1 MTRCTWGNRLVSP
14 LLLLLS
20 MLLAASAEAS
30 IGTAELLQ
38 AASAR
43 KLDRNP
49 TWQSLLHATG
59 DQSAIQDT
67 AFILSAPDFSARDE
81 LAASIALLFDPASPS
96 DARCRFPARFL
107 WLSAQLEL
115 PEPDFENCAQLQEF
129 IRRAPVEKVSLVYAS
144 ENLTQPSSMMGHIFL
159 KISGTS
165 AEGYPLNHAIS
176 FFTEIDS
183 INVPKVIAESLLVG
197 KPGYYTLS
205 PYYEKLNYYLKGE
218 QRNVW
223 EYDIQLTGFERTL
236 IQYHMWE
243 LRSVKLTYFFHS
255 YNCATLTNNI
265 LSLAEPSLR
274 ETTSGWATPI
284 DVVKSAHSAGRVASV
299 SVYPSEKWKVK
310 MLYEQLT
317 TESKAELVDTIQQD
331 LPAELSPLLQ
341 EKDPELSI
349 ELALSYADWMRD
361 SGQWPEERFM
371 AVASEIE
378 RIRTSLNKDY
388 VLDIS
393 SYKKPTRLPHDSQVY
408 GGIVNIEGDN
418 HMRLGAMPA
427 SHYLADD
434 NSQYLTENELRLADL
449 SILVSAETGTV
460 QLDELQLYSAI
471 SLAPHDPLSGGLSG
485 RFSFGFEP
493 HFNDQL
499 ESHTSANIG
508 GDLGQ
513 SFRLHRDVLLY
524 WLAGGGA
531 GAGDDTSYLYGQ
543 YELGTVVN
551 EIFNMKTIV
560 SGAQIFNQLAS
571 DKTQSEIK
579 LTQAKPLGEHYT
591 LVFDYARRWNRE
603 HRYSRYDLQLKYLY

>member
-1 MTRCTWGNRLVSP
+1 MVSP
-14 LLLLLS
+14 FLLLLWV
-20 MLLAASAEAS
+20 LLLPAPASGASA
-30 IGTAELLQ
+30 GTAGLLQ
-38 AASAR
+38 AVIAK
-43 KLDRNP
+43 KLDQSP
-49 TWQSLLHATG
+49 AWKSLLHATG
-59 DQSAIQDT
+59 DQTAIQDT
-67 AFILSAPDFSARDE
+67 AFILSAPDFSAHAE
-81 LAASIALLFDPASPS
+81 LAASIALLFDAASPA
-96 DARCRFPARFL
+96 DAKCRFPARYL
-107 WLSAQLEL
+107 WLSAQLAL
-115 PEPDFENCAQLQEF
+115 PEPGFEDCANLQEF
-129 IRRAPVEKVSLVYAS
+129 IRRAPVQKVSLVYAS

-165 AEGYPLNHAIS
+165 PEGFPLDHAIS

-183 INVPKVIAESLLVG
+183 VNVPKVIAESLLVG

-205 PYYEKLNYYLKGE
+205 PYSEKLNYYLKGE

-223 EYDIQLTGFERTL
+223 EYQIRLTEFERKL

-265 LSLAEPSLR
+265 LSLADPSLR
-274 ETTSGWATPI
+274 EITSGWATPT
-284 DVVKSAHSAGRVASV
+284 DVVKSVHTAGLVDSV
-299 SVYPSEKWKVK
+299 SVYPAEKWKVK
-310 MLYEQLT
+310 MLYEQLSP
-317 TESKAELVDTIQQD
+317 ESKSGLVDTMQQEW
-331 LPAELSPLLQ
+331 PAEFSPLLQ

-361 SGQWPEERFM
+361 SGKWPEERFI
-371 AVASEIE
+371 AVASEIG
-378 RIRTSLNKDY
+378 RIKTALHRDY

-393 SYKKPTRLPHDSQVY
+393 SYKKPTSLPHDSQIY

-418 HMRLGAMPA
+418 FFRLGALPA

-449 SILVSAETGTV
+449 SILVSAETGSI

-471 SLAPHDPLSGGLSG
+471 SLAPRDPLSGGLSG

-493 HFNDQL
+493 HFNHQL

-513 SFRLHRDVLLY
+513 SFRLHHDVLLY

-543 YELGTVVN
+543 YELGTVIN

-560 SGAQIFNQLAS
+560 SGTRIFNQLAS

-579 LTQAKPLGEHYT
+579 LTQAKPLGEHYS
-591 LVFDYARRWNRE
+591 LVFDYARRWNSE
-603 HRYSRYDLQLKYLY
+603 NRYSRYDLQLKYLY